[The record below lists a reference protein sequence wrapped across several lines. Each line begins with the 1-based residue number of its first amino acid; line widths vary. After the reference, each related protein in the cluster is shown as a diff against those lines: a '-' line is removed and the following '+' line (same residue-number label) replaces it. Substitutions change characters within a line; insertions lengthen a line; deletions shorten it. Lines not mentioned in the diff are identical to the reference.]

1 MWHGPS
7 PRADRLRL
15 PATTGGDQMA
25 PMRRAEKE
33 AERLNIRR
41 ALLLAKLEMA
51 EGLDQLAEEELRTK
65 LAVIEEGRGVALE
78 RSERVRHRLQT

>member
-1 MWHGPS
+1 
-7 PRADRLRL
+7 
-15 PATTGGDQMA
+15 MA

-78 RSERVRHRLQT
+78 RPERVRHRLQT